1 MPHMAE
7 VLVTYRDP
15 ESARRA
21 IRSLEAHGIDATR
34 IHLAQAPGAHV
45 AKTDAAMR
53 EPDMAVTRQIG
64 RRGFGTAFVLA
75 LLLAAI
81 GGAIGWFASGG
92 DQTGAAIGAIGGF
105 MAGGPIGFFYGGAS
119 ALAVSEE
126 WGDTFE
132 STGETTLT
140 LTVDDDAVIDL
151 RDRIDATDPE
161 RVLVT

>member
-1 MPHMAE
+1 MAE

-21 IRSLEAHGIDATR
+21 IRSLESRGVDAAR
-34 IHLAQAPGAHV
+34 IHLTQAPGAHV

-53 EPDMAVTRQIG
+53 EPDMAVTRNVG
-64 RRGFGTAFVLA
+64 RRGLGTAAVA
-75 LLLAAI
+75 SVVLAAI

-92 DQTGAAIGAIGGF
+92 DQTGAAIGAMGGF
-105 MAGGPIGFFYGGAS
+105 CAGGTLGFFYGGAS

-132 STGETTLT
+132 TTGETTLT
-140 LTVDDDAVIDL
+140 LTVEDEHVVDL
-151 RDRIDATDPE
+151 RDHIDATDPE

>member
-1 MPHMAE
+1 MAE

-21 IRSLEAHGIDATR
+21 IRSLESHGVDAAR

-53 EPDMAVTRQIG
+53 EPDMAVTRNVG
-64 RRGFGTAFVLA
+64 RRGFGTAAIASLVLA
-75 LLLAAI
+75 AV

-105 MAGGPIGFFYGGAS
+105 CAGGTLGFFYGGAS

-132 STGETTLT
+132 TTGETIVS
-140 LTVDDDAVIDL
+140 LTVDDEQVIDL
-151 RDRIDATDPE
+151 RDHIDATEPASV
-161 RVLVT
+161 RVT